1 MPLARCLADKQQLQ
15 KDREALLN
23 KIGFLWNGMGPPWDY
38 RLVQLLMFRMH
49 EGHCEVMMNFPKPS
63 DADKSH

>member
-1 MPLARCLADKQQLQ
+1 M
-15 KDREALLN
+15 N